1 MVIGGFTISDLKFPQ
16 ITAHSLELALQSWF
30 DWTDSL
36 RMAREQLGWKD
47 EFSIEEWEGWSRGLD
62 RDIVWEKALKKSDE
76 LKLPRLFAGYW
87 IACLVSRYDPE
98 NIYTF
103 SSIEYPDWV
112 LERFDALQG
121 TLLQQKP
128 PFGHGA
134 SSSIITGQGL
144 PDRFSRRALPPS
156 YIGFSLPESASFV
169 TFHIPLFTLPG
180 IIFQPSPLIE
190 LIKEIV
196 EEYGQHDVSVLLK
209 GVGKSAGGEWERS
222 KVKQASEEQ
231 LRPLYKYLLQS
242 EYYDEVLKQSTEDDI
257 EKAIKSLPAGT
268 SDELLVAD
276 RLEAKLSASK
286 RKKLKGRVRKRVSG
300 WFKKEG
306 RWPLPPA

>member
-1 MVIGGFTISDLKFPQ
+1 MVTGGFSIRYLKFPQ

-36 RMAREQLGWKD
+36 RIAREQLGWEDK
-47 EFSIEEWEGWSRGLD
+47 FSRDEWEDWSRGLD

-103 SSIEYPDWV
+103 INIEYPDWV
-112 LERFDALQG
+112 LERLDTLQR

-128 PFGHGA
+128 PFGHDA
-134 SSSIITGQGL
+134 SSIIKGQGL
-144 PDRFSRRALPPS
+144 HNGFSRRALPPS
-156 YIGFSLPESASFV
+156 YIGLSLPESASFV
-169 TFHIPLFTLPG
+169 TFHIPLFMLPG
-180 IIFQPSPLIE
+180 IVFQPSSFIE
-190 LIKEIV
+190 SIREIV
-196 EEYGQHDVSVLLK
+196 AEYGQHDVSELLK
-209 GVGKSAGGEWERS
+209 RVGKSAGGEWERS

-242 EYYDEVLKQSTEDDI
+242 EYYDEVLKQSKEGDI
-257 EKAIKSLPAGT
+257 KKAIKSLPAGT

-276 RLEAKLSASK
+276 RLEAKLLPSD

-300 WFKKEG
+300 WFKRAG
-306 RWPLPPA
+306 RWPVPPA